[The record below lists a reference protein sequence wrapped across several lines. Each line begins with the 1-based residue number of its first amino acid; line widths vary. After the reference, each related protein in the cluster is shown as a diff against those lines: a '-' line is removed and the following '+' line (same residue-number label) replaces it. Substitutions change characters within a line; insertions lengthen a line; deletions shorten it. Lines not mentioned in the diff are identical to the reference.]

1 MNNKIIDISYLMQ
14 VYKNIIFLTM
24 TPTSN
29 GGLFHPF
36 SIAHE
41 MCMGFPK

>member
-1 MNNKIIDISYLMQ
+1 
-14 VYKNIIFLTM
+14 M

-29 GGLFHPF
+29 GGLSHPF